1 MPMNNEKGA
10 VRPPHKTLYSPS
22 VNVGARP
29 SATGIRVIADIVH
42 RTTVSTEP
50 VPVFKV
56 GPACHSQ
63 MPHFYC
69 HSNLNKYCKNAGEQS
84 AEYKNGNG
92 KLQYRDDNGRNQQ
105 NGQVAPHN
113 LPVYRTATSRG
124 DERRENRENQ
134 RSECRE
140 EVCEYII
147 HDDKRPRTQLMLTL
161 RLLWRSGKRIRHN
174 TMAWGINSLMPRIR
188 RLSAV
193 SRVRIAALTIPA
205 LLLCACASAHGYDAC
220 SAPYASTG
228 QHLYGGRPA

>member
-92 KLQYRDDNGRNQQ
+92 ELQYRDDNGRNQQ
-105 NGQVAPHN
+105 NSQVAPHN
-113 LPVYRTATSRG
+113 LPVYRTATSRR
-124 DERRENRENQ
+124 DERCKDRENHGSQCSDEIGKY
-134 RSECRE
+134 
-140 EVCEYII
+140 VI
-147 HDDKRPRTQLMLTL
+147 HDKRPRTQLMLTL
-161 RLLWRSGKRIRHN
+161 RLIRRSGKRIRHN
-174 TMAWGINSLMPRIR
+174 TMACGINSLMPRIR
-188 RLSAV
+188 RFSAL
-193 SRVRIAALTIPA
+193 SRVRLAVLTIPA
-205 LLLCACASAHGYDAC
+205 LLLCACASAHGDDAC
-220 SAPYASTG
+220 STPYAGAG
-228 QHLYGGRPA
+228 QQLHGGRPA